1 MYPSPF
7 YFKDLFKKKKK
18 RSLQPEYGV
27 STLEGTEHIL
37 TEEIF

>member
-1 MYPSPF
+1 MYPITF
-7 YFKDLFKKKKK
+7 YFKDHFNKKK

-27 STLEGTEHIL
+27 SALEGTEHIL

>member
-7 YFKDLFKKKKK
+7 YFKDLFKKKK

-27 STLEGTEHIL
+27 SALEGTEHIL